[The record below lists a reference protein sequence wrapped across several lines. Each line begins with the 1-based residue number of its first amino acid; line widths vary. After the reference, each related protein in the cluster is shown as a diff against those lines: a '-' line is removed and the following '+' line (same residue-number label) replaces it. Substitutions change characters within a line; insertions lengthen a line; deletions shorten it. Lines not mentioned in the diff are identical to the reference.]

1 MAPNS
6 DKLAG
11 PGFMSLTLMLLLFA
25 GACASTLPPAPP
37 VSYCVTPSLTYLRDA
52 PRYEGNVLGQ
62 LYRGEQVERL
72 DSSDEAGWWRVRAPR
87 TGQSGYLPGDL
98 LSQNPVQLTY
108 LYVTVANVPLRE
120 CPEETCPTLRLLY
133 SGDRVQELEE
143 NSQGWVRVLVGQ
155 DRILGWLPPQVLAEK
170 PVAAKTTR
178 PEKPYLYVTVP
189 RLKLRLSPGAQAP
202 VVKTLALNDQLER
215 LEANPAGWVK
225 VRQPASGA
233 TGWVLAR
240 FLAPLPVKAPPRPAK
255 KQKPPVPEK
264 PEKKEE
270 GPPEPAIM

>member
-1 MAPNS
+1 
-6 DKLAG
+6 
-11 PGFMSLTLMLLLFA
+11 MSLTLMLLLFA

-37 VSYCVTPSLTYLRDA
+37 VSYWVTPSLTYLRDA

-62 LYRGEQVERL
+62 LYRGEKVERL
-72 DSSDEAGWWRVRAPR
+72 DSSDEAGWWRVRAAR

-120 CPEETCPTLRLLY
+120 CPEETCPSLRLLY

-155 DRILGWLPPQVLAEK
+155 DRTLGWLPPKVLAEK
-170 PVAAKTTR
+170 PVTAKPPR
-178 PEKPYLYVTVP
+178 PEKPYVYVAVP
-189 RLKLRLSPGAQAP
+189 RLKLRLSPGVKAP

-215 LEANPAGWVK
+215 LEISAAGWVR
-225 VRQPASGA
+225 VRQPSSGA
-233 TGWVLAR
+233 AGWVLGR
-240 FLAPLPVKAPPRPAK
+240 YLESLPVKASPPAK
-255 KQKPPVPEK
+255 KKKIPTPEK

-270 GPPEPAIM
+270 GPPEPTIM